1 MIMSSEQEYLEK
13 KALVVISINS
23 LIGRLNNVK
32 STMNDEKLVISKLNW
47 DDTKILFDKEYT
59 KRIDEFFN
67 NLSNNK

>member
-1 MIMSSEQEYLEK
+1 MSSEQEYLEK